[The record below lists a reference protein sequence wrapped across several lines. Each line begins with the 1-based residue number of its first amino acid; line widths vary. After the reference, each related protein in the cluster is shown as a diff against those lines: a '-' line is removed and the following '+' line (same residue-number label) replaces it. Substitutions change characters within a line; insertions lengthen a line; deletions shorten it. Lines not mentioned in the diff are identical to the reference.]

1 MSRTREVNR
10 SRLGNKTGKEE
21 NEADSIS
28 ASGNKYLNKYYCLVI
43 LIKQLVQLV
52 LSFSKYMPSFY

>member
-10 SRLGNKTGKEE
+10 SRLGNKIGKEE
-21 NEADSIS
+21 NEADSIL
-28 ASGNKYLNKYYCLVI
+28 ASGNKYLNKYYCLII